1 VDLQYSLDETHAAA
15 FNHIKMSHNLLRF
28 WTEEHTYFAI
38 GSKLAQDFF
47 FLKSFFSS
55 YFFLPVTP
63 IIPAA
68 DSKHLSRY
76 CRRNYW
82 VSGASYGRRYWGLGV
97 S

>member
-1 VDLQYSLDETHAAA
+1 MQYSLDETHAAA
-15 FNHIKMSHNLLRF
+15 FTNIKMSHNLRF

-38 GSKLAQDFF
+38 RPKFAQDFYL
-47 FLKSFFSS
+47 LKSFFFS
-55 YFFLPVTP
+55 YLFLPVTP
-63 IIPAA
+63 IIPAV

-82 VSGASYGRRYWGLGV
+82 VSGASYGRRWLGV